1 MYNGDNVQQGG
12 FTMSEQ
18 INTLDEAYAEGFIA
32 KCAEI
37 GVDPEAV
44 AKAAECGS
52 EHGSSGEAY
61 ADISKSKPKKVKVK
75 KVKEAFAKLAA
86 FRNPQA

>member
-1 MYNGDNVQQGG
+1 
-12 FTMSEQ
+12 MSEQ

-52 EHGSSGEAY
+52 DHGSGGEAY
-61 ADISKSKPKKVKVK
+61 ADISKSKGKKSVKVK